1 MYNYNYSINE
11 QFTMI
16 IGYRNGRLTWHN
28 GIIPATEIWVKIGG
42 DKGGGSFKFNF
53 QIVNTISPNSVQNTC
68 VFSCFEASDSYM
80 NLHMILNRYQT
91 QIKFIESMTWR
102 YVHACIVQIIVTVA
116 PNVGI
121 IHFVFFSEVIMS
133 LSVKHMDSQVPVVGF
148 YNVCCTQITKYFHQD
163 DIHAHFVKL
172 LANR

>member
-53 QIVNTISPNSVQNTC
+53 QIVS
-68 VFSCFEASDSYM
+68 
-80 NLHMILNRYQT
+80 L
-91 QIKFIESMTWR
+91 QIQFKTHVSSH
-102 YVHACIVQIIVTVA
+102 VLKLVTV
-116 PNVGI
+116 
-121 IHFVFFSEVIMS
+121 
-133 LSVKHMDSQVPVVGF
+133 
-148 YNVCCTQITKYFHQD
+148 T
-163 DIHAHFVKL
+163 
-172 LANR
+172 